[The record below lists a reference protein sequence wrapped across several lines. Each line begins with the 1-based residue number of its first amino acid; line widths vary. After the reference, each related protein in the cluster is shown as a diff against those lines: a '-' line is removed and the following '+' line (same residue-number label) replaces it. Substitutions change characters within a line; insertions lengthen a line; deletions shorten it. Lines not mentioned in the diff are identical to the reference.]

1 MLEPPPNPGRFT
13 VIDPSALDE
22 LLPDWRKAAP
32 LKTKVVREQ
41 FYWLSK
47 SSSFAIPMQLLP
59 NVMHNDGCYIG
70 SLGGLCQ
77 WLAEK
82 AESLGVEIYPG
93 FSAVDLIYDNN
104 GSVKGVLTGDMGVT
118 LNGSQKP
125 EFTPGIEIHATY
137 TLVAEGTR
145 GSLTRIAEERF
156 NLRSNNR
163 FQKYGLG
170 IKEIWEITPEKHQA
184 GLVEHSLGFPLKN
197 DTGGGSFIYHYD
209 KNLVSI
215 GFVVHLDYENP
226 YLSPYEEFQ
235 KFKSHP
241 KTRSL
246 LEGGKRIAYGARA
259 LSEGGIQSLPDLV
272 FPGGALLGCA
282 AGMVNVPRIKGSHN
296 AMRSGILAAESAFE
310 NLRSERKTSTLDNY
324 HEKFKSSAVWKELH
338 AVRNAKTYIER
349 FGTLMGS
356 LFSGVELWAAQFG
369 LKAPWT
375 LSHTKPDH
383 ECLKMVGNVKP
394 IAYPKHD
401 GIVSFDRLN
410 SLMLSNIA
418 HEHDQPCHLKLKEES
433 VPVSINLAK
442 YAGPEQRYCPAGVY
456 EFLKSADSEGLQI
469 NSQNCLHCKTCDI
482 KDPNQNI
489 FWIPP
494 EGGSGPI
501 YNRM

>member
-1 MLEPPPNPGRFT
+1 MQIERDVMTYDLLIVGAGPAGLSAAIRFKQLSIESGSDLSVCVLEKGAQVGAHVLSGA

-22 LLPDWRKAAP
+22 LLPDWRKTAP

-41 FYWLSK
+41 FFWLTK
-47 SSSFAIPMQLLP
+47 TSSFAIPMRLLP

-70 SLGGLCQ
+70 SLGALCQ

-93 FSAVDLIYDNN
+93 FSAVDLIYDDN

-118 LNGSQKP
+118 SNGSEKP

-170 IKEIWEITPEKHQA
+170 IKEIWEVAPDKHQA
-184 GLVEHSLGFPLKN
+184 GLVEHSLGFPLNN

-235 KFKSHP
+235 RFKSHP

-310 NLRSERKTSTLDNY
+310 NLCSERKNSSLDNY
-324 HEKFKSSAVWKELH
+324 HKKFKVGYGILE
-338 AVRNAKTYIER
+338 NAQWD
-349 FGTLMGS
+349 
-356 LFSGVELWAAQFG
+356 SGCTIGW
-369 LKAPWT
+369 
-375 LSHTKPDH
+375 
-383 ECLKMVGNVKP
+383 VK
-394 IAYPKHD
+394 
-401 GIVSFDRLN
+401 
-410 SLMLSNIA
+410 
-418 HEHDQPCHLKLKEES
+418 
-433 VPVSINLAK
+433 
-442 YAGPEQRYCPAGVY
+442 
-456 EFLKSADSEGLQI
+456 
-469 NSQNCLHCKTCDI
+469 
-482 KDPNQNI
+482 
-489 FWIPP
+489 WIHVL
-494 EGGSGPI
+494 
-501 YNRM
+501 YFN